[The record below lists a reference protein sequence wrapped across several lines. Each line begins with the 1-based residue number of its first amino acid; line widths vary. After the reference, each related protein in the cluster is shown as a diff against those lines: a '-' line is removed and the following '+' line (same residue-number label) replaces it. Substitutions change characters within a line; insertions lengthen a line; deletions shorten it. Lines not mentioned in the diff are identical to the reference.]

1 MTADENAP
9 KPQRPE
15 PGAVELG
22 AGAGGS
28 AIVGLSGECDLTTR
42 DALADALR
50 RASDQPG
57 TVVLVDLS
65 ECSFIDST
73 VIGAIALSHKAL
85 AEQGRRLELVIPPMV
100 APYAASSSCP
110 DFRPSSRSTSR
121 CRQTEDAGRG
131 ADAELRDEGKPA
143 LRGCRLEP
151 RDLDTERGADT
162 DLALNRNHAIVS
174 LGDGFHDREA
184 QTAATSAVCGASA
197 IEAIEDVRQLVGR
210 DAGALIAH
218 LEHETPAATRG
229 GQRDDGAV
237 MGMAQRVLDE
247 IVE

>member
-9 KPQRPE
+9 KLQRPE

-85 AEQGRRLELVIPPMV
+85 AEQGRRLELVIPP
-100 APYAASSSCP
+100 
-110 DFRPSSRSTSR
+110 D
-121 CRQTEDAGRG
+121 GR
-131 ADAELRDEGKPA
+131 
-143 LRGCRLEP
+143 
-151 RDLDTERGADT
+151 T
-162 DLALNRNHAIVS
+162 
-174 LGDGFHDREA
+174 
-184 QTAATSAVCGASA
+184 
-197 IEAIEDVRQLVGR
+197 VRR
-210 DAGALIAH
+210 
-218 LEHETPAATRG
+218 
-229 GQRDDGAV
+229 
-237 MGMAQRVLDE
+237 
-247 IVE
+247 IVELSGLAPFFTIHESLPAD